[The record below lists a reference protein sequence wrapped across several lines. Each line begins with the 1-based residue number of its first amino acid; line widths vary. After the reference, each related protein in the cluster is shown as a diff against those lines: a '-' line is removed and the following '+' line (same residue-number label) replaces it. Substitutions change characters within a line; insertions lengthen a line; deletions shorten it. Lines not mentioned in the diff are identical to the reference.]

1 MKLEEQNSS
10 QTRRIEQPLILRKRS
25 DQNLNPIEEYD
36 RDRIEREMMMPDI
49 RYIH

>member
-1 MKLEEQNSS
+1 M
-10 QTRRIEQPLILRKRS
+10 EQPLIQRTRS

-49 RYIH
+49 RYIHQEKEILDRSLKSY